1 MRWRGYDA
9 MSGRNR
15 PSSIGVRDMLSYQS
29 LMPAGAGTR
38 RYKNWGCWLVD
49 WVSLATPGFR
59 PRIGVRGMLAIAGMT
74 RV

>member
-38 RYKNWGCWLVD
+38 RYKNWGCWLVEMS
-49 WVSLATPGFR
+49 WVSLVPPLDSGPVSGYGACLRSPE
-59 PRIGVRGMLAIAGMT
+59 
-74 RV
+74 

>member
-15 PSSIGVRDMLSYQS
+15 PSSIGDRDMLSYQS

-38 RYKNWGCWLVD
+38 RYKNWGCRLVEVS
-49 WVSLATPGFR
+49 WVSLVPPLDSGPVSGYGACLRSPE
-59 PRIGVRGMLAIAGMT
+59 
-74 RV
+74 